1 LLLLQGISNKSG
13 SRPIDDAALGN
24 ADVVATLFSIRIRQG
39 AAKKISAGVENPG
52 ADTPIPPLIR

>member
-1 LLLLQGISNKSG
+1 MAD
-13 SRPIDDAALGN
+13 RYAALRN